1 MIASAPARAPRRSPL
16 PSRRARS
23 ARGPQGSAGQ
33 AKPKRW
39 RRRRRDGARRALREV
54 TSASWAGSPGLP
66 RRGERAG
73 AACRPALCRTASVA
87 APSKASGGLGAHSC
101 VGLQGIGAAGL
112 VRGGQTPG
120 AAEANVGCRLVA
132 CQRRRKRGFPGSCWV
147 LEPAGGGLFAGGRGR
162 RSAWWGGGRRE
173 RSARTLCWCG
183 VTAREKR
190 VISVL
195 VKVAGE
201 AAAGTGC
208 AGYTAATAAQVLP
221 RVALE
226 SWKMR
231 GTPLVSHDW
240 AARSVYRLA
249 ELA

>member
-1 MIASAPARAPRRSPL
+1 M
-16 PSRRARS
+16 
-23 ARGPQGSAGQ
+23 
-33 AKPKRW
+33 
-39 RRRRRDGARRALREV
+39 
-54 TSASWAGSPGLP
+54 
-66 RRGERAG
+66 
-73 AACRPALCRTASVA
+73 
-87 APSKASGGLGAHSC
+87 
-101 VGLQGIGAAGL
+101 
-112 VRGGQTPG
+112 
-120 AAEANVGCRLVA
+120 
-132 CQRRRKRGFPGSCWV
+132 
-147 LEPAGGGLFAGGRGR
+147 
-162 RSAWWGGGRRE
+162 
-173 RSARTLCWCG
+173 
-183 VTAREKR
+183 
-190 VISVL
+190 ISVL